1 MPHGATGDL
10 VNHGASPIPTRVT
23 APQKNLNTP
32 SNAALVPTA
41 QGLAGGR
48 AVPINEDEANPT
60 HRLMPP
66 LAPGTPTQ
74 AAAVAFK
81 SSESPTISHAS
92 DSTPAGAG
100 SHPLGTST
108 QPAPGRVNAAQA
120 ILDRAAAATSGETAA
135 APVADAG
142 TLTDSKATTSPTDNV
157 YGLGENLLNTF
168 KMQYATLWNNVFS
181 AEHQDLLTD
190 ILNDVAYVSTAQMA
204 GQDTQAMRG
213 QISAQLANIAGVE
226 HAQLV
231 HAVWATLG
239 QVAKTSLDFAI
250 QAALTAVP
258 APK

>member
-1 MPHGATGDL
+1 MI
-10 VNHGASPIPTRVT
+10 NHGAAPTPTRVT
-23 APQKNLNTP
+23 TPQKNLNTP

-41 QGLAGGR
+41 QGGLQGGR
-48 AVPINEDEANPT
+48 SVPINEDEANPT
-60 HRLMPP
+60 HRLMQP
-66 LAPGTPTQ
+66 LAPGTSSQ

-92 DSTPAGAG
+92 QSTPAGAG

-108 QPAPGRVNAAQA
+108 PPPAPARVTAAQA
-120 ILDRAAAATSGETAA
+120 ILNRAAAATAGESLGTAGGST
-135 APVADAG
+135 PLPTAG
-142 TLTDSKATTSPTDNV
+142 SLTVSKASVSPTDNV
-157 YGLGENLLNTF
+157 YGLGENLLNVF
-168 KMQYATLWNNVFS
+168 KMQYASLWNNVFT

-190 ILNDVAYVSTAQMA
+190 ILNDVAYVTTAQMA
-204 GQDTQAMRG
+204 GQDTQVLRG
-213 QISAQLANIAGVE
+213 QITAQLANIGGVE